1 MSNRSLRCQRGAF
14 SSSTARRRCW
24 EAPQDVQWHI
34 PISICWI
41 ETPVAVFLRPWSM
54 TSGKF
59 FTRWCTSGFPPV
71 CLETLLSCL
80 GSVETL
86 IPLHIY
92 MTSLVNVEY
101 PLTKDSILLLAIWH
115 GSLKYFG
122 HTGLFWAMG
131 FWWPF
136 EIWIG
141 KCINV
146 SIVNCLTNKNAVCDI
161 LLSSREILAN

>member
-34 PISICWI
+34 PISICWMRDSSCCI
-41 ETPVAVFLRPWSM
+41 PQALKYDFWQVFHQMVHFRV
-54 TSGKF
+54 
-59 FTRWCTSGFPPV
+59 PPI

-80 GSVETL
+80 GSVETF

-92 MTSLVNVEY
+92 MTSLVDVED
-101 PLTKDSILLLAIWH
+101 PLTTDSILLLAIWQ

-146 SIVNCLTNKNAVCDI
+146 SIVNCLTSKNAVCDI

>member
-1 MSNRSLRCQRGAF
+1 MPKRCFFLQHSKAEVLGSPPGRAVAHSNLYLLNRD
-14 SSSTARRRCW
+14 SSCCI
-24 EAPQDVQWHI
+24 PQALKYDFWQVFHQMVHFRVP
-34 PISICWI
+34 PI
-41 ETPVAVFLRPWSM
+41 
-54 TSGKF
+54 
-59 FTRWCTSGFPPV
+59 

-80 GSVETL
+80 GSVETF

-92 MTSLVNVEY
+92 MTSLVDVED
-101 PLTKDSILLLAIWH
+101 PLTTDSILLLAIWQ